1 MSSGLPTLNRLRKP
15 ELLEIA
21 ERTNLTEYVD
31 VVYYSIASVAHARN
45 LEIRMKR
52 SSTFCFYPL
61 ILTCAN
67 HLIFC
72 LVVSPI

>member
-52 SSTFCFYPL
+52 SSTVF
-61 ILTCAN
+61 ILPVNFNLC
-67 HLIFC
+67 
-72 LVVSPI
+72 